1 MQDDAPLTNARFLD
15 YMLEFKA
22 AIEHGFTSLEARM
35 NQRFEQVDRRF
46 EQIDRRFEQ
55 IDRQFRRLSDRVD
68 GRFDGVERRIDRLE
82 RSEGL

>member
-46 EQIDRRFEQ
+46 EQIDR
-55 IDRQFRRLSDRVD
+55 QFRRLSDCVD